1 MRSMPLRSSQF
12 RGKRR
17 KLRHCAWGQRNV
29 VIPCGSTNGTPAGGV
44 RETAV
49 AQRNTRASNSSVTV
63 SAGAP
68 TAATRPPSDVLASFG
83 IDNLFNQYYVEYM
96 NAEGQ
101 SAPGQ
106 PPAIVFP
113 SPGITFKGGLKI
125 RFGA

>member
-1 MRSMPLRSSQF
+1 MRQ
-12 RGKRR
+12 
-17 KLRHCAWGQRNV
+17 HERN
-29 VIPCGSTNGTPAGGV
+29 AGGRRARDRGRAAEHA
-44 RETAV
+44 REQFV
-49 AQRNTRASNSSVTV
+49 GHC

-83 IDNLFNQYYVEYM
+83 IDNLFNQYCVQYM

-113 SPGITFKGGLKI
+113 SPGITFKDGLKI

>member
-1 MRSMPLRSSQF
+1 
-12 RGKRR
+12 
-17 KLRHCAWGQRNV
+17 
-29 VIPCGSTNGTPAGGV
+29 
-44 RETAV
+44 
-49 AQRNTRASNSSVTV
+49 
-63 SAGAP
+63 
-68 TAATRPPSDVLASFG
+68 VLASFG

>member
-1 MRSMPLRSSQF
+1 M
-12 RGKRR
+12 
-17 KLRHCAWGQRNV
+17 
-29 VIPCGSTNGTPAGGV
+29 PCGSTNGTPAGGV

-83 IDNLFNQYYVEYM
+83 IDNLFNQYCVQYM